1 MSPGFKPVSLVS
13 LVDAGQLSVRYA
25 ELFAYALEGISGPGF
40 QIIVLIIYMYR
51 VQRSATY
58 GRLVVAVV
66 LAHEVVVAL
75 GAVVSVE
82 LIQLYDVYKLLGI
95 SRVGGISR
103 SSSRKP
109 IPDSRFLRA
118 RRGCGI
124 CCPRPG
130 SGCDPHSSR
139 ALPYTLKHSPMSSS
153 SIAIDGPVQP

>member
-1 MSPGFKPVSLVS
+1 MNAVVGRHVVHFIERLQPDAIELGYRIHALAGTYRVRMVLILLFSVLALLFQIDDVACFKPVSLVS

-58 GRLVVAVV
+58 GWPVVAVV

-95 SRVGGISR
+95 SRVGGIS
-103 SSSRKP
+103 
-109 IPDSRFLRA
+109 
-118 RRGCGI
+118 C
-124 CCPRPG
+124 
-130 SGCDPHSSR
+130 
-139 ALPYTLKHSPMSSS
+139 AL
-153 SIAIDGPVQP
+153 